1 MKDVCLPFTEITSSK
16 QLVELLFDCVQSA
29 LHQFGSSVHSAE
41 AFFIAAHSL
50 AYTRHQLLHRDISA
64 GNVIILPSLSSGV
77 GEDGQKVVTWNGV
90 LTDWELAKR
99 VPVRS
104 ASDSDKPKEVPTQPE
119 RTGTWQ
125 FMSVAYV
132 RYHPYWPVS
141 VADELESFFHVLLFY
156 AVRLLRHN
164 IDNVP
169 MFVAQYFDG
178 FIPGARRKC
187 SPVKSFAMDH
197 GIIDWDDAALQF
209 FDKEG
214 SPHSELNKLIG
225 SLLRHFRARYAVIRW
240 ESYKSGDGRRV
251 VANTTSEPAPI
262 KSGPSVPRNDRFA
275 LLNDDDESMELESP
289 IQAEDE
295 PSETVKTLAK
305 QLDSHHTF
313 RKMLANAVNPD
324 RKPKPPI
331 WPENDVV
338 EDRIPDRYDP
348 RALISV
354 MNQGFSA
361 TALATSQATRDGPPP
376 RKKMRTDL
384 SEPVENPVPVRS
396 TRARTVGGS
405 SGNSARRGKSAKA
418 KGKGRARD

>member
-16 QLVELLFDCVQSA
+16 QLVELLFDCVQT
-29 LHQFGSSVHSAE
+29 HY
-41 AFFIAAHSL
+41 L

-77 GEDGQKVVTWNGV
+77 AKDGQKVVTWNGV

-104 ASDSDKPKEVPTQPE
+104 ASDSDMPKEVATQSE

-125 FMSVAYV
+125 FMSVAYI

-169 MFVAQYFDG
+169 LFVAQYFDG
-178 FIPGARRKC
+178 FLPGARRKC

-197 GIIDWDDAALQF
+197 GVIDWDDSPLQF

-214 SPHSELNKLIG
+214 KPHSELHQLIG
-225 SLLRHFRARYAVIRW
+225 SLLQHFKARYAVIHW
-240 ESYKSGDGRRV
+240 ESYKSGDGPRV
-251 VANTTSEPAPI
+251 VANTTSEPVAI
-262 KSGPSVPRNDRFA
+262 ESDPSDPSNDRFA
-275 LLNDDDESMELESP
+275 LLDDDESMEVKAP
-289 IQAEDE
+289 IQAGQE
-295 PSETVKTLAK
+295 PSEEVKTLAK

-313 RKMLANAVNPD
+313 RKTLANAFNPN
-324 RKPKPPI
+324 RKPNPPI
-331 WPENDVV
+331 WQKNDVV

-361 TALATSQATRDGPPP
+361 TALATSQATGDGDGPPP

-384 SEPVENPVPVRS
+384 SEPVENPAPVRS

-418 KGKGRARD
+418 KGKGRA